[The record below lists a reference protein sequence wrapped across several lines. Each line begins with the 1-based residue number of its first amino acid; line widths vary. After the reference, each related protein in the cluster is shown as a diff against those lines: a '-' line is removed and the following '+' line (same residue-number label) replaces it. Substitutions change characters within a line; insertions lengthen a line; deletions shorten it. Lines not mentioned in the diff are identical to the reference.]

1 MFQLH
6 MHSDPGH
13 SVVVVDV
20 VVDVVVVV
28 VVVVDNGNNLDH
40 LESHI
45 AY

>member
-13 SVVVVDV
+13 SIVI
-20 VVDVVVVV
+20 
-28 VVVVDNGNNLDH
+28 VVDNGNNLDH

>member
-13 SVVVVDV
+13 SVVVV
-20 VVDVVVVV
+20 VVD